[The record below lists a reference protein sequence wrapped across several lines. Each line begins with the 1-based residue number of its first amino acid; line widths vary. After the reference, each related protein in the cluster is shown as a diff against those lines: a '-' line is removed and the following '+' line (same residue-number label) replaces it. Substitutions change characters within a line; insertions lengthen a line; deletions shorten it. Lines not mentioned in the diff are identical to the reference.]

1 MLDCGIVRWED
12 VFPSHDD
19 GEEDPNSYQ
28 STKAVKE
35 QSPASLSSS
44 SMFLP
49 SVTMV
54 DRRDYEKLQE
64 HRNDLLAQLQLS
76 LQEIKRLNT
85 QSNLYRLEVE
95 QLREE
100 RQRVRDALEGR
111 ETFF

>member
-28 STKAVKE
+28 STKAVKG
-35 QSPASLSSS
+35 QSPASSSSS

>member
-1 MLDCGIVRWED
+1 
-12 VFPSHDD
+12 
-19 GEEDPNSYQ
+19 
-28 STKAVKE
+28 
-35 QSPASLSSS
+35 
-44 SMFLP
+44 
-49 SVTMV
+49 MV

-64 HRNDLLAQLQLS
+64 HRNDLLAQLQSS

-85 QSNLYRLEVE
+85 QSNFYRLEVE

>member
-1 MLDCGIVRWED
+1 
-12 VFPSHDD
+12 
-19 GEEDPNSYQ
+19 
-28 STKAVKE
+28 
-35 QSPASLSSS
+35 
-44 SMFLP
+44 MFLP